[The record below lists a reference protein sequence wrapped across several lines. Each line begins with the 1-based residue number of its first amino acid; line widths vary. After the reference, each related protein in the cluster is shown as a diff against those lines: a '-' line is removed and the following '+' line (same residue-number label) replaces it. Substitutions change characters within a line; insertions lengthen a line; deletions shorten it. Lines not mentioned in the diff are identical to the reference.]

1 MRIPKI
7 NKYRLERADKPET
20 SVLEVDIRPEEYYDN
35 LDIFENDKEISHFII
50 RSKYLIRGSY
60 EYKKLIKFLKKY
72 RGMYCCGIH
81 NNLTTWDGFPIEV
94 HHTPFTLEDIV
105 YIVLTKRY
113 KREESICMSDIADE
127 VMVLHYMGLV
137 GLYPLCSTC
146 HEYAHGPQNDLFIPM
161 RNLFGEPE
169 IFYDIYKDFVS
180 DMLQAKF
187 ENLLTINDGYN
198 ILTEEVPEGLIK
210 KYIQVVNKGQEVSSV
225 HLLHKFI
232 DTYLVDDE

>member
-20 SVLEVDIRPEEYYDN
+20 SILEVDIRPEEYYDN
-35 LDIFENDKEISHFII
+35 LDIFENDKEMSHFII

-127 VMVLHYMGLV
+127 VMALHYMGLV

-146 HEYAHGPQNDLFIPM
+146 HEYAHGEANDLFIPLDM
-161 RNLFGEPE
+161 HMVLRMIYLFLCVISLVNLRYSM
-169 IFYDIYKDFVS
+169 IFTK
-180 DMLQAKF
+180 
-187 ENLLTINDGYN
+187 
-198 ILTEEVPEGLIK
+198 ILSQICCKLSLRI
-210 KYIQVVNKGQEVSSV
+210 
-225 HLLHKFI
+225 F
-232 DTYLVDDE
+232 